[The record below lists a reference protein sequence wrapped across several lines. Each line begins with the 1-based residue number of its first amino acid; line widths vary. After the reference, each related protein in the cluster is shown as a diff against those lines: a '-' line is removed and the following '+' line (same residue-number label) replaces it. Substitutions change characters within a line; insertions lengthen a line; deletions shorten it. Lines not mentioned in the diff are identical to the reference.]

1 MGSLSD
7 LLGHLPQVGPFKNL
21 ATAQVDDRKL
31 VHFAAIID
39 SMTPE
44 ERENPRVLNG
54 SRRARIARGSGRPVN
69 EVNQLVRQF
78 QEMQKMMKRSAVQ
91 KLLGGLK

>member
-1 MGSLSD
+1 
-7 LLGHLPQVGPFKNL
+7 
-21 ATAQVDDRKL
+21 
-31 VHFAAIID
+31 
-39 SMTPE
+39 MTPE

>member
-1 MGSLSD
+1 
-7 LLGHLPQVGPFKNL
+7 
-21 ATAQVDDRKL
+21 
-31 VHFAAIID
+31 
-39 SMTPE
+39 MTPE

-69 EVNQLVRQF
+69 EINQLVRQF